1 MGLIS
6 DKYTKFILFLRPVNI
21 GIGMQRLHNK
31 YALVTGGSSGMG
43 LEYVNLLAQKGYN
56 VIIVA
61 LFQNETDEVASR
73 MAAAHP
79 DLDFL
84 PIGIDLSAPDAPKKV
99 YDTVAGQR
107 PGAEVEVLI
116 NNAGMLHARHF
127 RNMSPAQVSSII
139 MVHNHATALLCS
151 YYLPAMLERRRGYI
165 MNISSLAAWF
175 PFPFLTTYASTKSF
189 TRIFTRALRTECQR
203 TGVKVCSIYFGAVDT
218 PLVGLTPRLSRIA
231 RHIGVM
237 IRPETAACKALNMM
251 FRGRSG
257 RIPGLVNK
265 IAWLVAPLLRPCIIG
280 PVERK
285 VTAKWN
291 LK

>member
-1 MGLIS
+1 
-6 DKYTKFILFLRPVNI
+6 
-21 GIGMQRLHNK
+21 MQQNCKR

-43 LEYVNLLAQKGYN
+43 LEYVKMLAERGYN

-61 LFQNETDEVASR
+61 LFQHETDEVAAR
-73 MAAAHP
+73 MAELWP

-84 PIGIDLSAPDAPKKV
+84 SVGMDLSSADAPRRAFE
-99 YDTVAGQR
+99 TIARER
-107 PGAEVEVLI
+107 PEAEIEVLI
-116 NNAGMLHARHF
+116 NNAGMLHAMHF
-127 RNMSPAQVSSII
+127 RNMAPEKISSII
-139 MVHNHATALLCS
+139 MVHNHATAMLCRYFMPS
-151 YYLPAMLERRRGYI
+151 MLERGKGYI

-189 TRIFTRALRTECQR
+189 VRIFTRALRTECRR

-218 PLVGLTPRLSRIA
+218 PLVGLSPRLSRIA
-231 RHIGVM
+231 RGIGVM
-237 IRPETAACKALNMM
+237 ITPQAAARRALRMM

-265 IAWLVAPLLRPCIIG
+265 VAWLAAPLIRPWIIG
-280 PVERK
+280 PLDHA
-285 VTAKWN
+285 VTKKFN

>member
-1 MGLIS
+1 MEI
-6 DKYTKFILFLRPVNI
+6 KN
-21 GIGMQRLHNK
+21 HNK

-43 LEYVNLLAQKGYN
+43 LEYVKLLAQKGYN
-56 VIIVA
+56 VIVVA
-61 LFQNETDEVASR
+61 LFQEETDGVVRR
-73 MAAAHP
+73 MEELHP
-79 DLDFL
+79 ELDFL
-84 PIGIDLSAPDAPKKV
+84 SIGIDLSAPDAPKRV
-99 YDTVAGQR
+99 CDIVSRQR

-116 NNAGMLHARHF
+116 NNAGLLHARHF
-127 RNMSPAQVSSII
+127 RNITPEQVSSII

-151 YYLPAMLERRRGYI
+151 YYLPDMLERHRGYI

-189 TRIFTRALRTECQR
+189 TRIFTRALRTECR
-203 TGVKVCSIYFGAVDT
+203 KTGVNVCSIYFGAVDT
-218 PLVGLTPRLSRIA
+218 PLVGLSPRLSRIA

-237 IRPETAACKALNMM
+237 IRPETAARKALNMM

-280 PVERK
+280 PVERT
-285 VTAKWN
+285 VTRKWN

>member
-1 MGLIS
+1 
-6 DKYTKFILFLRPVNI
+6 
-21 GIGMQRLHNK
+21 
-31 YALVTGGSSGMG
+31 MG

-127 RNMSPAQVSSII
+127 RNMSPAQISSII

-165 MNISSLAAWF
+165 MNISSLAALI
-175 PFPFLTTYASTKSF
+175 PTGYKTVYPASKAYVKHFSLGMREELGRFGISVSLALLGPMPTKQEI
-189 TRIFTRALRTECQR
+189 RE
-203 TGVKVCSIYFGAVDT
+203 
-218 PLVGLTPRLSRIA
+218 RIA
-231 RHIGVM
+231 RQGLLGRMLSVSPAEAARACIEGMLGGKRIIVPGGMNRLSYGLLKLVPEPLKSKLMSRSVLRNEIG
-237 IRPETAACKALNMM
+237 A
-251 FRGRSG
+251 
-257 RIPGLVNK
+257 
-265 IAWLVAPLLRPCIIG
+265 
-280 PVERK
+280 
-285 VTAKWN
+285 
-291 LK
+291 